1 MLYSQCSE
9 RQLRTKIMPI
19 LAKNKDLNF
28 SFKVLD
34 EFEAGLV
41 LSGQEVRAA
50 KKGLLSLQ
58 GAFVSIKNGQAWLKN
73 LHISPYDKASHD
85 LKNYNPNRDRQLL
98 LHQKEIQYLGG
109 KTQAEGLTIMP
120 ISLYTTR
127 RLVKVKVALVK
138 GKKKFDKRADI
149 KKREIDRRI
158 ASKLKSVFR

>member
-1 MLYSQCSE
+1 
-9 RQLRTKIMPI
+9 MPI

-50 KKGLLSLQ
+50 KQGLISLQ

-73 LHISPYDKASHD
+73 MHISAYDRASHD
-85 LKNYNPNRDRQLL
+85 LKNYNPNRDRHLL
-98 LHQKEIQYLGG
+98 LHKKEIQYLAG

-149 KKREIDRRI
+149 KKREIDRSI
-158 ASKLKSVFR
+158 AQKLKANYRARY

>member
-1 MLYSQCSE
+1 
-9 RQLRTKIMPI
+9 MPI

-28 SFKVLD
+28 SFKILD

-50 KKGLLSLQ
+50 KQGLLSLK

-73 LHISPYDKASHD
+73 MHISAYDKASHD
-85 LKNYNPNRDRQLL
+85 LKNYNPDRERKLL
-98 LHQKEIQYLGG
+98 LHQKEIQYLAG

-158 ASKLKSVFR
+158 AQKLKSNYRV